1 MSLSRI
7 LLVLLAGSLLGSGT
21 VESVAHAQR
30 ADASER
36 TEALSIVVMK
46 AERKLHLYAGGKLV
60 KSYPIALGTHP
71 TGKKRNE
78 GDGATP
84 EGDYYVT
91 HTNAKS
97 RFHLSLGISY
107 PNVSDAT
114 EGLRRS
120 VISPAEYQAIVEAIQ
135 KRETPPQHTRLGG
148 EVFVHGG
155 GLEGDWTRGCV
166 ALENKDIEELFDKVP
181 VRTPVHIVP

>member
-1 MSLSRI
+1 MGISRTF
-7 LLVLLAGSLLGSGT
+7 LVLLAGSLLGPGT
-21 VESVAHAQR
+21 VESLAYA
-30 ADASER
+30 EP
-36 TEALSIVVMK
+36 TEALSIVVK
-46 AERKLHLYAGGKLV
+46 KSERKLYLYAGGKLV
-60 KSYPIALGTHP
+60 KSYPTALGSHP
-71 TGKKRNE
+71 IGKKRNE

-91 HTNAKS
+91 HRNAKS

-114 EGLRRS
+114 EGLRS
-120 VISPAEYQAIVEAIQ
+120 SLISAEEYRTIVEANQ
-135 KRETPPQHTRLGG
+135 KREAPPQHTRLGG

-155 GLEGDWTRGCV
+155 GLDGDWTRGCV
-166 ALENKDIEELFDKVP
+166 ALENKDVEELFEKVP